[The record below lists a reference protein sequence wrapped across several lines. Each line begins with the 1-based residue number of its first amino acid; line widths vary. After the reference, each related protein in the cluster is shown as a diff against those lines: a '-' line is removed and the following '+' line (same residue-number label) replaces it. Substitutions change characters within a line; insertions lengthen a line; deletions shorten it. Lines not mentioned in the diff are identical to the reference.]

1 MFPSFYNPRYE
12 RDKKKITMYIGGR
25 RGKNP
30 PWQFWLGRFGNETFR
45 EEELIPSFS
54 LAESTAA
61 QRRGFSPSTV
71 DRARRISGYPG
82 ALRVIGK
89 WSFRGFVLYLAF
101 GKRPKRKKEEKKTP
115 SLWGPWV
122 V

>member
-12 RDKKKITMYIGGR
+12 RDKKKIMYIRRR
-25 RGKNP
+25 RGKIP

-82 ALRVIGK
+82 ALRGIGK

-101 GKRPKRKKEEKKTP
+101 GKRPKRKKKNHP
-115 SLWGPWV
+115 CGSLGV